1 MTTENRFNLIDEPW
15 IPIVDV
21 GKVSLKDI
29 FSKTNYRALGGNP
42 VQKIALTKL
51 LLAIIQAAVTP
62 KDDEEWAKLGGGG
75 LASTCLTYL
84 EQWNDRFWLYG
95 EQPFLQM
102 PSIDKASVQSFGAV
116 FAEVAT
122 GNTTVLTQTQI
133 EKTLSDSDK
142 ALLIVVLMGFGLG
155 GKKTDNSIILSK
167 GYLGKANDKGKPS
180 TGKPGTSI
188 GYMGFLHNFLVGQ
201 SLLESLW
208 LNLVT
213 IEQLS
218 QIRIYSG
225 GLGTPP
231 WELMPEGEDC
241 PTAKSL
247 QNTLIGRLLP
257 LSRFCLLAD
266 KGLHYSEGIAHQ
278 GYKESIVDPSVS
290 VSFLGKDPKVIWVDP
305 DRRPWRFLT
314 ALLSFLGQSNSVG
327 FDCYH
332 LRFGLKRARNHVT
345 EFGIW
350 SGGLRVSSNAGEQ
363 YVSGSDDSVESL
375 ITLPQSVLGSF
386 WFANL
391 QLEMT
396 DLELLSKIVYGATFN
411 YFKNQNMESKGQAG
425 LASNLF
431 WQLCERKFQDLV
443 NVCDDTDQ
451 AQSLRKNFAGFANQA
466 YDTFCAKDTARQ
478 LDAWAKNRP
487 NLGKYLK
494 DQNKHKEE
502 VPV

>member
-15 IPIVDV
+15 IPIVDI
-21 GKVSLKDI
+21 GRVSLKEL
-29 FSKTNYRALGGNP
+29 FSNHHYRALGGNP

-51 LLAIIQAAVTP
+51 LLAIAQAASTP
-62 KDDEEWAKLGGGG
+62 KDDDAWAELGTNG
-75 LASTCLTYL
+75 LASNCLKYL
-84 EQWNDRFWLYG
+84 DTWQERFWLYG

-102 PSIDKASVQSFGAV
+102 PGISSASVQSFGAV
-116 FAEVAT
+116 LAEIAT

-133 EKTLSDSDK
+133 EKRLSDVDK
-142 ALLIVVLMGFGLG
+142 ALLIVVLMGFALG
-155 GKKTDNSIILSK
+155 GKKTDNSVVLSK
-167 GYLGKANDKGKPS
+167 GYLGKSNDKGKAS
-180 TGKPGTSI
+180 TGKPGSSI
-188 GYMGFLHNFLVGQ
+188 GFMGFLHNFLVGQ
-201 SLLESLW
+201 SLVESLW
-208 LNLVT
+208 LNVLT
-213 IEQLS
+213 TEQLS
-218 QIRIYSG
+218 QIRIYSS
-225 GLGTPP
+225 GLGTAP
-231 WELMPEGEDC
+231 WELMPLGEDC
-241 PTAKSL
+241 DTAKNLQSSL
-247 QNTLIGRLLP
+247 MGRLIP
-257 LSRFCLLAD
+257 LSRFCLLTD
-266 KGLHYSEGIAHQ
+266 TGLHYSEGIAHQ
-278 GYKESIVDPSVS
+278 GYKESKVDPSVS
-290 VSFLGKDPKVIWVDP
+290 VDYSGKDPKVIWVDP
-305 DRRPWRFLT
+305 ERRPWRFLT
-314 ALLSFLGQSNSVG
+314 ALLSFLGQSSSTG

-332 LRFGLKRARNHVT
+332 LRFGLKRARDQVN
-345 EFGIW
+345 ELGIW

-375 ITLPQSVLGSF
+375 ITLPQSVLGTF

-396 DLELLSKIVYGATFN
+396 DLEQLSKIVYSATLN
-411 YFKNQNMESKGQAG
+411 YFKSQNMESKGQAG

-502 VPV
+502 APA

>member
-1 MTTENRFNLIDEPW
+1 MTTENRFNLIDDPW

-21 GKVSLKDI
+21 GRVSLKDI
-29 FSKTNYRALGGNP
+29 FSHTHYRALGGNP

-51 LLAIIQAAVTP
+51 LLAIAQAASTP
-62 KDDEEWAKLGGGG
+62 KDDDDWAKLGANG
-75 LASTCLTYL
+75 LASHCLAYL
-84 EQWNDRFWLYG
+84 DKWHERFWLYG

-102 PSIDKASVQSFGAV
+102 PAISPAKVQNFGAV

-122 GNTTVLTQTQI
+122 GNTTILTQTQI
-133 EKTLSDSDK
+133 EKALSDADS

-155 GKKTDNSIILSK
+155 GKKTDNSVVLSK
-167 GYLGKANDKGKPS
+167 AYSGKANDKGKPS
-180 TGKPGTSI
+180 TGKPGASI
-188 GYMGFLHNFLVGQ
+188 GFMGFLHNFLVGQ
-201 SLLESLW
+201 SLLVSLW
-208 LNLVT
+208 LNVLT
-213 IEQLS
+213 TEQLS
-218 QIRIYSG
+218 QIRIYSS
-225 GLGTPP
+225 GLGTAP

-241 PTAKSL
+241 DTANSL
-247 QNTLIGRLLP
+247 QTSLMGRLIP
-257 LSRFCLLAD
+257 LSRFCLLTD
-266 KGLHYSEGIAHQ
+266 TGLHYSEGIAHQ
-278 GYKESIVDPSVS
+278 GYKENNVDPSVS
-290 VSFLGKDPKVIWVDP
+290 VDYSGKDPKVIWVDP
-305 DRRPWRFLT
+305 ERRPWRFLT
-314 ALLSFLGQSNSVG
+314 ALLSFLGQSSSTG

-332 LRFGLKRARNHVT
+332 LRFGLKRARSQVN
-345 EFGIW
+345 ELGIW

-363 YVSGSDDSVESL
+363 YVSGSDDIVESL
-375 ITLPQSVLGSF
+375 ITLPQSVLGTF

-396 DLELLSKIVYGATFN
+396 DLDQLAKAVYSATLN
-411 YFKNQNMESKGQAG
+411 YFKSQNMESKGQAG

-487 NLGKYLK
+487 TLGKYLK
-494 DQNKHKEE
+494 DQHTNK
-502 VPV
+502 VGAPA